1 MYLVNF
7 IDKKDEARGGA
18 SSRNGRSWRRPR
30 HRPRLRSRRCGGWS
44 VAPGA
49 TAAVALLE
57 ADELQPAMEPWLR
70 GMTAAGIHFV
80 AKGVGKAVMETM
92 GKEEEDN

>member
-1 MYLVNF
+1 
-7 IDKKDEARGGA
+7 
-18 SSRNGRSWRRPR
+18 
-30 HRPRLRSRRCGGWS
+30 
-44 VAPGA
+44 
-49 TAAVALLE
+49 LLE